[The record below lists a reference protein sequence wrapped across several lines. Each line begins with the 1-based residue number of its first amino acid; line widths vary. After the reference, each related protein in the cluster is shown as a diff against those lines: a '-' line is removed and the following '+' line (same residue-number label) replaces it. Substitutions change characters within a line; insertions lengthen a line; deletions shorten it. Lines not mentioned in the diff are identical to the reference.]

1 MGVKRSQWQMS
12 LPASSLLRGV
22 FLLAFIAVASPWC
35 TKTTIPHAIAAETGS
50 VASGPR
56 QPVLVE
62 LFTSEGCSSCPPA
75 DALLARLD
83 TTQFVPGAQAIV
95 LSEHVTYWNQ
105 LGWRDPFSMES
116 MTERQQQYAL
126 HFGLDSAYTPQ
137 AVVDGAAELVGSD
150 AGAMSRAVAH
160 AAQAAKQALTIGAVS
175 RQQDTVHF
183 TVKSKAP
190 EHAMLLAA
198 LAADA
203 TVSTVE
209 RGENAGRTLNHVAV
223 VLVLKAMGADQADG
237 RALALKLNSPEIFS
251 EQGKTLRLVAFLADS
266 RTGKVLAVA
275 EQPVG
280 R

>member
-1 MGVKRSQWQMS
+1 
-12 LPASSLLRGV
+12 
-22 FLLAFIAVASPWC
+22 
-35 TKTTIPHAIAAETGS
+35 
-50 VASGPR
+50 
-56 QPVLVE
+56 VE

-116 MTERQQQYAL
+116 MTERQQQYAS
-126 HFGLDSAYTPQ
+126 HFGLESAYTPQ
-137 AVVDGAAELVGSD
+137 AVVDGAAELMGSD
-150 AGAMSRAVAH
+150 AGAMSRAV
-160 AAQAAKQALTIGAVS
+160 AQAAKQALTIGAVS

-183 TVKSKAP
+183 TVKSKEP
-190 EHAMLLAA
+190 ERAMLLAA

-237 RALALKLNSPEIFS
+237 RALALKLDSPEILN

>member
-1 MGVKRSQWQMS
+1 MS
-12 LPASSLLRGV
+12 LPASSPLRGV
-22 FLLAFIAVASPWC
+22 FLLAFIAVASLWW
-35 TKTTIPHAIAAETGS
+35 TKTKIPHAIAAEAAS
-50 VASGPR
+50 VASGSA

-116 MTERQQQYAL
+116 MTERQQQYAS
-126 HFGLDSAYTPQ
+126 HFGLESAYTPQ

-150 AGAMSRAVAH
+150 ADAMSRAVAQ
-160 AAQAAKQALTIGAVS
+160 AAQASKQALTIGAVS
-175 RQQDTVHF
+175 RQEDTVRF
-183 TVKSKAP
+183 AVKSKEP
-190 EHAMLLAA
+190 EHAKLVVAVA
-198 LAADA
+198 EDA
-203 TVSTVE
+203 TVSTVQ
-209 RGENAGRTLNHVAV
+209 RGENAGRTLHHVAV
-223 VLVLKAMGADQADG
+223 VRVLKAMGADQADG
-237 RALALKLNSPEIFS
+237 RALALKLNSPEIFP